1 MKAQSRKKSQ
11 LLRELENNPIAER
24 ACRKIGIARSTYYR
38 WIESDEAFKEMTL
51 KAQEKGRAKITDF
64 AESKL
69 MENMSNNHFPS
80 LAYWLSHNTAR
91 YRAYPKNIYID
102 EIRQLRMAERALEDI
117 GRLLATDAGYDAL
130 KRLADSEIERI
141 NRKSPLGDS

>member
-24 ACRKIGIARSTYYR
+24 ACRKVGIARSTYYR
-38 WIESDEAFKEMTL
+38 WIESDETFKEMTL

-69 MENMSNNHFPS
+69 MENMNNNHFPS

-102 EIRQLRMAERALEDI
+102 EIRQLRLSQRTLEDI
-117 GRLLATDAGYDAL
+117 GLMLSKDGGYEAL
-130 KRLADSEIERI
+130 KLMVDNEISRI
-141 NRKSPLGDS
+141 NHDSPLENS